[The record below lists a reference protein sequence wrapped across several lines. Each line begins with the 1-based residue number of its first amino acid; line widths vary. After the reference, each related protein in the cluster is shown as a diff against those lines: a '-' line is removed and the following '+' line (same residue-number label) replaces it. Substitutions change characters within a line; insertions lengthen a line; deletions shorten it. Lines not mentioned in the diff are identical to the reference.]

1 MPRPPEDENVGVRHG
16 RWGEDVAAEQ
26 LRLEGLTV
34 IERNVRPC
42 PDDRRIEIDIIAYDR
57 RLDIVVFVEVKQHK
71 SRSAYQR
78 RMRSVGRHK
87 LDLLRRGRRTW
98 LRPNPWAGSYRFD
111 VIKVYGET
119 EAAARAEVDHIMHVR
134 LFRNEERFVNWEQ

>member
-1 MPRPPEDENVGVRHG
+1 MPRPHEDENVGVRHG

-57 RLDIVVFVEVKQHK
+57 RQDVLVFVEVKQT
-71 SRSAYQR
+71 
-78 RMRSVGRHK
+78 
-87 LDLLRRGRRTW
+87 RRGAPTSGVCGASAGTSSTSCGGAAGHGCGITIGRART
-98 LRPNPWAGSYRFD
+98 AS
-111 VIKVYGET
+111 T
-119 EAAARAEVDHIMHVR
+119 
-134 LFRNEERFVNWEQ
+134 